1 MEKISCSLVIGK
13 YNLKHNFNEKNRKTQ
28 EHIDN
33 SKIEDNIYLKIPNVP
48 DEELYL
54 YNKTSFNSDTDT
66 DNDTSKTREPR
77 KPNVTDEDIQE
88 TFNKIFEKD
97 IEEYNRGKRKDRQIK
112 NYYEKC
118 LNDKKIK
125 SPIRELVVQ
134 VGNQDNMKNLENRQ
148 KATRVLE
155 NFYKD
160 FEKNYPNLKPI
171 GAVIHLDEATP
182 HLHLSVVPYAE
193 KEKAEKSRGLN
204 HKVAFTK
211 ALEQMGFKPEKA
223 KINKTDKPAYVFN
236 GFRNDCQERLDKA
249 MNNEG
254 FEREDKHVTYKHLEP
269 EQYRQMMREK
279 TAIKELKE
287 DPKIKEQAKEELKQ
301 YLKKEEYQQ
310 KIQNFDKIQQEN
322 TELKKK
328 NEKLQDIIVKE
339 KSDKEDILISNIY
352 KDEKLNF
359 VMQQVPEMEK
369 IFNDMDNFY
378 YENNSM
384 IRNAEKKTNDL
395 ITEKFKTENHFKEI
409 VLNITNCIKGF
420 FEKVIERF
428 TGIEE

>member
-1 MEKISCSLVIGK
+1 MDRITCSLVMGK
-13 YNLKHNFNEKNRKTQ
+13 TNIKHNYNDRIRKFQ
-28 EHIDN
+28 GHIDY
-33 SKIEDNIYLKIPNVP
+33 SKTSENIFLKIPNVP
-48 DEELYL
+48 DNEVYL
-54 YNKTSFNSDTDT
+54 YNKNTGTTGDGDTD
-66 DNDTSKTREPR
+66 KVREP
-77 KPNVTDEDIQE
+77 KKINLTDEDIE
-88 TFNKIFEKD
+88 KAFNKIFED
-97 IEEYNRGKRKDRQIK
+97 DVIEYNKGKKPCRQIK
-112 NYYEKC
+112 NYYQKC
-118 LNDKKIK
+118 LANQKMKN
-125 SPIRELVVQ
+125 PVRELVVQ
-134 VGNQDNMKNLENRQ
+134 IGDKDNMKDFANRQ
-148 KATRVLE
+148 RAVKVLE
-155 NFYKD
+155 DFYKD

-171 GAVIHLDEATP
+171 GAVIHLDESTP

-193 KEKAEKSRGLN
+193 KEKSEKARGLN
-204 HKVAFTK
+204 HKVSFQK

-409 VLNITNCIKGF
+409 VLNITNSIKGF